1 MTTKVEFDEQ
11 KSSRQI
17 KIGVLMSYVAIGFNI
32 LAGLFYTPWMIAEIG
47 KADYGLY
54 MLSLSLVSIFA
65 MDFGLEAAVSRFL
78 SKYHALGDAEGASRF
93 LGVAFKLF
101 IGIAVLI
108 GLVLIGVYMMIDTI
122 YASLSPAEVET
133 LQVLYIMVGF
143 YIVVLFPTKP
153 FNGIMIANERFVVL
167 NWFNL
172 MEKVS
177 TVVLMVGA
185 LLFGFGLYA
194 LVFVNA
200 LVGLSIIIGKGLYLL
215 RKTETAIDILHNS
228 RSMYRDI
235 FTFSSWTTVI
245 AIAQR
250 FILNITPTILGAL
263 ASSASIALFSI
274 GMVIEGYVWTISSA
288 IGSLFLP
295 KVTRMTTH
303 HRESE
308 LNQLLIRVGRIQLFI
323 VGLIIVSFVT
333 MGREF
338 IGLWVGP
345 DFFPS
350 YVVALLLILP
360 GFITLTQ
367 EIAYTTL
374 IAVNQIKYRAF
385 ASLIVATV
393 SVVLSLLLSP
403 HYGAIGA
410 AIAILVG
417 NLIGTVV
424 FMNVVYVRVL
434 KLNMRKFFY
443 ECHVKIAPALIF
455 LGVTGLLVQRYF
467 PVESLVHFLF
477 KVLILGGAYFLF
489 LWMFTFRDDEKE
501 LLRGL
506 VRHVPKTS

>member
-47 KADYGLY
+47 KANYGLY

-78 SKYHALGDAEGASRF
+78 SKYHALGDTEGASRF

-101 IGIAVLI
+101 IGIALLI
-108 GLVLIGVYMMIDTI
+108 GIVLIGVYMMIDTI
-122 YASLSPAEVET
+122 YASLSPGEIET

-153 FNGIMIANERFVVL
+153 FNGIFIANERFVVL

-172 MEKVS
+172 IEKVS

-200 LVGLSIIIGKGLYLL
+200 LVGLSIIIGKGIYLM
-215 RKTETAIDILHNS
+215 RKTETAIDFLHNS

-263 ASSASIALFSI
+263 ASSASIALVSI

-295 KVTRMTTH
+295 KVTRMTTFN
-303 HRESE
+303 RQAE
-308 LNQLLIRVGRIQLFI
+308 LDNLLIRVGRIQLYI
-323 VGLIIVSFVT
+323 VGLIIISFAT

-360 GFITLTQ
+360 GIITLTQ

-374 IAVNQIKYRAF
+374 IALNQIKYRAF
-385 ASLIVATV
+385 ASFIVATV
-393 SVVLSLLLSP
+393 SVILSLILSP
-403 HYGAIGA
+403 QYGAIGA
-410 AIAILVG
+410 ASAILVG
-417 NLIGTVV
+417 NLVGTVI
-424 FMNVVYVRVL
+424 FMNMVYIRIL
-434 KLNMRKFFY
+434 KLSMWRFFY
-443 ECHVKIAPALIF
+443 ECHVKLAPALIF
-455 LGVTGLLVQRYF
+455 LGISGFLLQRYL
-467 PVESLVHFLF
+467 PVDSLMYFLF
-477 KVLILGGAYFLF
+477 KAVVLGLVYFIF
-489 LWMFTFRDDEKE
+489 LWVFTFRDDEKE
-501 LLRGL
+501 LLRGF
-506 VRHVPKTS
+506 VRHATKAS